1 MAVDVE
7 RLVVRLEATQ
17 RTFERQLAKANQTA
31 DRRARQIETRFQKM
45 NKSVSASAAG
55 IGRSFAGA
63 FAGAI
68 FAGGAVGLVNNIK
81 GVVSELSQM
90 GKEMDRVGLSAKAFQ
105 ELRFGFELAGVSQS
119 EFTKGM
125 EQFAK
130 RVGEASMGTGRLFEI
145 LEANG
150 VSIRDVNGRFKST
163 EELLRVY
170 ADLVQNAASE
180 QEKMTLATEAFGRG
194 GAAFVNALKN
204 GALGFDEM
212 ARHAE
217 EAGGTIDEKLIR
229 KAEELDD
236 EWAKAWRR
244 FEISAKSAI
253 LTVIPIIETL
263 DDKARDFLSNLP
275 VVRLADYL
283 FSDAPETVD
292 AVEQEIDSLE
302 RRIVQLQQTI
312 EKNTELGFDNTEALA
327 AIGVVEDRIAQLRGQ
342 IQVMN
347 SEAQRSYVVGTP
359 GDPNA
364 LAQEASRA
372 GLRGTAK
379 KTVLPTRPSGG
390 GGGGGG
396 GGSRNASAAAV
407 LREADAV
414 TALISELQRELDLI
428 GATDLEREKA
438 NMLRRAGSAAT
449 EEQKAK
455 IAELVEQIAQEED
468 ALRRSKETM
477 EEISDIGQDFVGGF
491 IRDLQSGASAA
502 DALSNALSRVAD
514 KLLDIALSSVFGG
527 GGFGNLLG
535 GIFGFADGGIASRG
549 RPHGPPLKRYAG
561 GGVSRTAAIFGEA
574 GPEAAV
580 PLPDGRRIP
589 VDLRLPK
596 ATGAQGMSLNMPIN
610 IDARNADAP
619 ALARLTD
626 EVRGLKRDLPRQV
639 KAIIHTQQVRGV

>member
-1 MAVDVE
+1 MATDVE
-7 RLVVRLEATQ
+7 RLIVRLEASQ
-17 RTFERQLAKANQTA
+17 RTFERQLARANQTA

-150 VSIRDVNGRFKST
+150 VAIRDVNGDFKST
-163 EELLRVY
+163 ETLLRQY

-283 FSDAPETVD
+283 FSDAPETVESVNSELQKLEDRLARLQAKAEYRMKID
-292 AVEQEIDSLE
+292 ADTT
-302 RRIVQLQQTI
+302 RI
-312 EKNTELGFDNTEALA
+312 NA
-327 AIGVVEDRIAQLRGQ
+327 AIDVVEDRIAQLRGQ
-342 IQVMN
+342 MQVMN
-347 SEAQRSYVVGTP
+347 SEAQRTYVVGTP

-372 GLRGTAK
+372 GLRGTARP
-379 KTVLPTRPSGG
+379 TVLPTRPSGG
-390 GGGGGG
+390 GGGRGG
-396 GGSRNASAAAV
+396 GGSRNASAAAA
-407 LREADAV
+407 LREAEAV
-414 TALISELQRELDLI
+414 TTLISELQRELDLI
-428 GATDLEREKA
+428 GATDVAREKA
-438 NMLRRAGSAAT
+438 NTLRRAGSAAT
-449 EEQKAK
+449 EKQKEK

-596 ATGAQGMSLNMPIN
+596 ATGSQGMSLNMPIN

-626 EVRGLKRDLPRQV
+626 EVRGLKRELPRQV

>member
-105 ELRFGFELAGVSQS
+105 ELRFGFELAGVSQA

-150 VSIRDVNGRFKST
+150 VAIRDVNGRFKST

-204 GALGFDEM
+204 GSLGFDEM

-263 DDKARDFLSNLP
+263 DDRARDFLSNLP
-275 VVRLADYL
+275 VVRLADHL

-302 RRIVQLQQTI
+302 RRILQLQQTI

-347 SEAQRSYVVGTP
+347 SEAQRGYVVGTP

-372 GLRGTAK
+372 GLRGTAR
-379 KTVLPTRPSGG
+379 KTILPTRPS

-396 GGSRNASAAAV
+396 GGSRNASAAAA
-407 LREADAV
+407 LREAEAV
-414 TALISELQRELDLI
+414 TTLISELQRELDLV

-438 NMLRRAGSAAT
+438 NTLRRAGSAAT

-491 IRDLQSGASAA
+491 IRDLQSGTSAA

-596 ATGAQGMSLNMPIN
+596 ASGSQGMSLNMPIN

-626 EVRGLKRDLPRQV
+626 EVRGLKRELPRQV